1 MDSDLKN
8 MPENESEDDLFLFM
22 DEASGAWE
30 KSDREQL
37 EKEQLGRDAE
47 TIRELN
53 AQNGCSK

>member
-22 DEASGAWE
+22 EDASENWE
-30 KSDREQL
+30 KSDREHL
-37 EKEQLGRDAE
+37 ETEQLGRDAE

-53 AQNGCSK
+53 AQNRT